1 MAINKAE
8 AALMRVIGSRMTE
21 ARHLCQY
28 NRDIA
33 ANLLMVKP
41 SLLRRVETALDL
53 KYIPLNLVY
62 RASQLYDVSLDYIFG
77 ESDDFELALEVQ
89 AERAFG
95 VQMQTYH
102 QSQLCELGVRFAGQE
117 RKQKALAETVKS
129 VLYATT
135 ELEEVMLQFK
145 KMNAN
150 FNIMACS
157 SKLNHRVNKL
167 VRASDRARLELVR
180 CKALPLNFLPENKN
194 YE

>member
-1 MAINKAE
+1 MAIKTEKN
-8 AALMRVIGSRMTE
+8 LMQIIGKRMFD
-21 ARHLCQY
+21 ARNLCQY
-28 NRDIA
+28 NRNTAAGLLDI
-33 ANLLMVKP
+33 KP
-41 SLLRRVETALDL
+41 SLLCRLEKTLNL
-53 KYIPLNLVY
+53 KYIPLSLIH

-180 CKALPLNFLPENKN
+180 CKALPLNFLPENKKL
-194 YE
+194 